1 LPELKARRDKLLMK
15 VLALA
20 LFLPAMILKGAES
33 SPWKIDTAPTLT
45 PSRGSAWDSQSITY
59 PCVVRTQDKWMLS
72 YQGTGIDEAGPH
84 TAFGCAQSGD
94 GVAWKK
100 LSDTPVFLPDTG
112 SEQLAEAPNFTAWK
126 GGFLMVYLVNPF
138 LVHSERSLGEQE
150 RSGPEVRLAQST
162 DALRWRDLR
171 LRHLPLGGEA
181 NADSAP
187 CIYADK
193 DVLYLWWLTVA
204 NDKPVLCHSVSR
216 DGVEW
221 SKPSA
226 QPTSE
231 IDSRPILD
239 ARVYPSGDFY
249 LLTYVA
255 ETEGEAKR
263 TKSYFLVTKVSRDAR
278 TWTRKGPPEFALP
291 QPCVPFMVFTPGG
304 ARLYYD
310 EQERTSDGR
319 ISTRATLR
327 SAFCPK
333 ANYENR

>member
-1 LPELKARRDKLLMK
+1 MR
-15 VLALA
+15 VFALA
-20 LFLPAMILKGAES
+20 LLGPAMILAAAEPS
-33 SPWKIDTAPTLT
+33 QSPWKIENNPVLT
-45 PSRGSAWDSQSITY
+45 PGDSNTWDSQSITY
-59 PCVVRTQDKWMLS
+59 PSVVRTRDKWMLI
-72 YQGTGIDEAGPH
+72 YQGTAIDESGPH
-84 TAFGCAQSGD
+84 TAFGCAQSED
-94 GVAWKK
+94 GIVWKK
-100 LSDTPVFLPDTG
+100 IQNTPVFSPDTG
-112 SEQLAEAPNFTAWK
+112 IDQLTEAPNFTAWK
-126 GGFLMVYLVNPF
+126 GGFSLVYLVNPF
-138 LVHSERSLGEQE
+138 LVRGHPGREYEN
-150 RSGPEVRLAQST
+150 SGREPRLAQST
-162 DALRWRDLR
+162 DALHWRDLR
-171 LRHLPLGGEA
+171 VRHLPLGS
-181 NADSAP
+181 NISADSAP

-193 DVLYLWWLTVA
+193 RVLYLWWIGA
-204 NDKPVLCHSVSR
+204 ENDKLMLCHSVSR

-255 ETEGEAKR
+255 ETEEAKR
-263 TKSYFLVTKVSRDAR
+263 TRSYFLVTKVSRDAR

>member
-1 LPELKARRDKLLMK
+1 MK
-15 VLALA
+15 IFALA
-20 LFLPAMILKGAES
+20 LLGPAMILDAANS
-33 SPWKIDTAPTLT
+33 SSWKIDDAAALAPGE
-45 PSRGSAWDSQSITY
+45 GSAWDSQSITY
-59 PCVVRTQDKWMLS
+59 PSVVRTHDRWLLI
-72 YQGTGIDEAGPH
+72 YQGTAIDEAGPH
-84 TAFGCAQSGD
+84 TAFGCAESND

-126 GGFLMVYLVNPF
+126 SGFLMVYLVNPF

-181 NADSAP
+181 NADSAS

-193 DVLYLWWLTVA
+193 GLLYLWWLAVA

-216 DGVEW
+216 DGFAW
-221 SKPSA
+221 SKPST

-231 IDSRPILD
+231 IDSRPISG

-249 LLTYVA
+249 ILSYVA
-255 ETEGEAKR
+255 YDDSKQQH
-263 TKSYFLVTKVSRDAR
+263 FLVTKVSRDAR
-278 TWTRKGPPEFALP
+278 SWARKGPPEFALP
-291 QPCVPFMVFTPGG
+291 QPCVPFVVFTAAG
-304 ARLYYD
+304 ARMYYD
-310 EQERTSDGR
+310 EHERTPDGR
-319 ISTRATLR
+319 VSMYATLR
-327 SAFCPK
+327 SAFCAK
-333 ANYENR
+333 ASYENQ